1 MQGEEQQYFSI
12 LDVNLDDHKSLENIE
27 EALNSPRTIE
37 AMQTLGLNGSELRAV
52 KRSDVY
58 EFLVKRER
66 KKDIAKEIVDIRWET
81 LN

>member
-1 MQGEEQQYFSI
+1 M
-12 LDVNLDDHKSLENIE
+12 K
-27 EALNSPRTIE
+27 LNSPRTIE
-37 AMQTLGLNGSELRAV
+37 AMHIIGLNGSELKPI

-66 KKDIAKEIVDIRWET
+66 KKDIAKELVDIRWET